1 MESIGV
7 SMNIS
12 VKLRIVLEM
21 CISCFLLVC
30 YFLFCIFQADMI
42 EQTLALALDQTL
54 FPRAITITVIIM
66 CFLLFYD
73 SIRLFINYKKG
84 ILTPEIHEYYECS
97 EESIPIGRILI
108 YIGILFAYLIGL
120 YYIGF
125 MYSTPVITLCI
136 AWLLGIKRI
145 FVAAISAVIFTV
157 ALYYASF
164 YGLQIMLPS
173 GVLFY

>member
-1 MESIGV
+1 
-7 SMNIS
+7 MNIS
-12 VKLRIVLEM
+12 VKHRIILEI

-30 YFLFCIFQADMI
+30 YFLFSVFQADMI
-42 EQTLALALDQTL
+42 EQTLAMALDQTL

-73 SIRLFINYKKG
+73 SIKLYIKYKKG
-84 ILTPEIHEYYECS
+84 IITPEIHEYYECS
-97 EESIPIGRILI
+97 EEKIPVARILI
-108 YIGILFAYLIGL
+108 YIGILFVYLIAL
-120 YYIGF
+120 YYVGF

-136 AWLLGIKRI
+136 AGLLGIKRI
-145 FVAAISAVIFTV
+145 FLAAVSAILFTI

-173 GVLFY
+173 GILFY